1 MNADPLDSMF
11 EHRERAHKP
20 GWRKALPWVIA
31 TLVVAAG
38 IAALIALLPHG
49 SGNSA
54 TPLNPNVP
62 ATDVSKVPKSV
73 KLDPSA
79 EKVARRFIQTAVARK
94 NMREAYSITGPQLI
108 QGQSLKSFMTG
119 NNAVI
124 PFPVS
129 AVSIAPMKV
138 DYSYK
143 NEALIEVA
151 LLTKPKSGVKSQLFL
166 MQLNRIHGKW
176 VVNMWEPRSV
186 AFVHSQQ

>member
-1 MNADPLDSMF
+1 MSADPLDSIF
-11 EHRERAHKP
+11 EHRDRAHKP
-20 GWRKALPWVIA
+20 GWRKALPWIVG
-31 TLVVAAG
+31 TLVVAGG
-38 IAALIALLPHG
+38 IAVVIWALPGG
-49 SGNSA
+49 SGNTA

-62 ATDVSKVPKSV
+62 AKDVSKVPKTV
-73 KLDPSA
+73 KLDPAA

-94 NMREAYSITGPQLI
+94 NLREAYAISGPQII
-108 QGQSLKSFMTG
+108 QGQSLKSFATG

-124 PFPVS
+124 PFPVN
-129 AVSIAPMKV
+129 AVSFAPMKV

-176 VVNMWEPRSV
+176 LVNMWEPRSV
-186 AFVHSQQ
+186 AFVHSQN